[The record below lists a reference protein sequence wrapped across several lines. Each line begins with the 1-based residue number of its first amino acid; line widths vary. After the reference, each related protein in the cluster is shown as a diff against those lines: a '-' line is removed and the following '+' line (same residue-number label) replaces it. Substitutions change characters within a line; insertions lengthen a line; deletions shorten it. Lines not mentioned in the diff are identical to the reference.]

1 MNMPI
6 VPERIAYLTD
16 LVFPYFT
23 DDGLAENAPQHI
35 IDAFKE
41 LKDWADMQDQ

>member
-1 MNMPI
+1 MPI

-23 DDGLAENAPQHI
+23 EDGLAENAPQYI
-35 IDAFKE
+35 VEAMKE
-41 LKDWADMQDQ
+41 LKAWGDMQDQ